1 MNIFDHNSGD
11 FKMIDLE
18 NFFEDIQKGAM
29 DSGYELFM
37 THGISGMQKEMGSK
51 DPISLANKLIQ
62 FYIRYEEYEKCIWE
76 EVLQV
81 SKSLDSKGKHFYSY
95 GDKIEAAYNIAK
107 NKNEK
112 GYENKYLDK
121 KRRSNKR

>member
-1 MNIFDHNSGD
+1 MNIFDHNSG
-11 FKMIDLE
+11 DLE

-62 FYIRYEEYEKCIWE
+62 FYIRYEEYEKCGALQKLIE
-76 EVLQV
+76 EHRKECQT
-81 SKSLDSKGKHFYSY
+81 K
-95 GDKIEAAYNIAK
+95 
-107 NKNEK
+107 
-112 GYENKYLDK
+112 
-121 KRRSNKR
+121 

>member
-62 FYIRYEEYEKCIWE
+62 FYIRYEEYEKCGALQKLIE
-76 EVLQV
+76 EHRKEYYIKPTKKVY
-81 SKSLDSKGKHFYSY
+81 GKKFFR
-95 GDKIEAAYNIAK
+95 
-107 NKNEK
+107 
-112 GYENKYLDK
+112 YLK
-121 KRRSNKR
+121 A

>member
-62 FYIRYEEYEKCIWE
+62 FYIRYEEYEKCGALQKLIE
-76 EVLQV
+76 EHRKECQT
-81 SKSLDSKGKHFYSY
+81 K
-95 GDKIEAAYNIAK
+95 
-107 NKNEK
+107 
-112 GYENKYLDK
+112 
-121 KRRSNKR
+121 